1 MSETT
6 YYSQGGIDITNSR
19 AIIGGK
25 TYAMAN
31 ITSVSMGV
39 ISPNYILPA
48 VVGIAGLLMLSI
60 SDFRLFGL
68 LALVGAG
75 VLFYMAKRRYTVNIG
90 SASGESHALV
100 DKDKG
105 RIQEIV
111 DAMNKAIVERG

>member
-6 YYSQGGIDITNSR
+6 YYSQGDINITNSR

-39 ISPNYILPA
+39 ISPNYIPA
-48 VVGIAGLLMLSI
+48 AVAGVVGLLMLAN
-60 SDFRLFGL
+60 SDARLFGV
-68 LALVGAG
+68 LVLVVAG
-75 VLFYMAKRRYTVNIG
+75 VLFYLAKRRYTVNIG

-100 DKDKG
+100 DKDQAH
-105 RIQEIV
+105 IQEIV